1 MYRLKQLEILQM
13 RRLKKKIKIYPK
25 FCEGENCNKGIN
37 EGWTNDHIN
46 ICDSCFEKEEEWKA
60 DAKEQWDK
68 HEKNNSYEPDTY
80 RTAWNVEEWDWVFDK
95 EGNQKIVV
103 MNRAN

>member
-1 MYRLKQLEILQM
+1 M
-13 RRLKKKIKIYPK
+13 KKKIKLYPK

-80 RTAWNVEEWDWVFDK
+80 RTAWNVEEFDWVFDK
-95 EGNQKIVV
+95 EGNHIDLSDLSKKEIKEKYRF
-103 MNRAN
+103 MDGD